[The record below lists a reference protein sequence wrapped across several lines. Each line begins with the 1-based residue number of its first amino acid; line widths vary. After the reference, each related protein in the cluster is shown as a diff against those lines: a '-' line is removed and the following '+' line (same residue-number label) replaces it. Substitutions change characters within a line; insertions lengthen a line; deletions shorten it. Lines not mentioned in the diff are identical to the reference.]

1 MMDPNLLAAIGGVIT
16 ATGVVATG
24 FLSTRSK
31 VKLDDIASLQAKL
44 DDARTDLEEERKA
57 RSEERA
63 DKQARHDG
71 EIASL
76 ERRVAMLTAQIEE
89 RDKTIS
95 HLDRVVFACRSYI
108 ARLLRVFADR
118 DEVPPPRPAEMDT

>member
-1 MMDPNLLAAIGGVIT
+1 MDPNLIASIGGLVT
-16 ATGVVATG
+16 ATGIVVTG

-44 DDARTDLEEERKA
+44 NSARDALDEERKA
-57 RSEERA
+57 RVEDRA
-63 DKQARHDG
+63 DMQARHDG

-89 RDKTIS
+89 RDRAIN
-95 HLDRVVFACRSYI
+95 HLDRVVLALRTYV
-108 ARLLRVFADR
+108 ARLLRVFAER
-118 DEVPPPRPAEMDT
+118 DETPPARPEGLDE

>member
-1 MMDPNLLAAIGGVIT
+1 MDPNLLAAIGGVIT

-31 VKLDDIASLQAKL
+31 VKLDDIASLQTKL
-44 DDARTDLEEERKA
+44 DNARTELDAERKA
-57 RSEERA
+57 RTEDRVEM
-63 DKQARHDG
+63 QTRHDG

-89 RDKTIS
+89 RDRAIN
-95 HLDRVVFACRSYI
+95 HLDRIVLALRTYV

-118 DEVPPPRPAEMDT
+118 DELPPPRPAELDS